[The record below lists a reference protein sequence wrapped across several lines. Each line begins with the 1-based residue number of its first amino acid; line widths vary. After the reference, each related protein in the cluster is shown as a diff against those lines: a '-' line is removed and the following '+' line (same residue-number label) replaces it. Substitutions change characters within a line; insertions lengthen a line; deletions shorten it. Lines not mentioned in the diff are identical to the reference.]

1 MSNRVAPF
9 LNRDFAL
16 LPDDRDGRVPCGMR
30 SADRKFQPRAPGSLQ
45 GRSLQIQKWLA
56 KLIAQELHLPQKKA
70 PYSRAKRFGKRLF
83 GAEADRHAGRRE
95 SSLGKLIIFPVS
107 QNPPAE
113 TRVLHRAFY
122 PGDLEEINAHGKH

>member
-1 MSNRVAPF
+1 
-9 LNRDFAL
+9 
-16 LPDDRDGRVPCGMR
+16 MR
-30 SADRKFQPRAPGSLQ
+30 RADRKFQGGFPGGLQ
-45 GRSLQIQKWLA
+45 GRSLQIQKGLA

-70 PYSRAKRFGKRLF
+70 PHSCAKRLGKRLF

-95 SSLGKLIIFPVS
+95 SALGKLIIFPVP
-107 QNPPAE
+107 QDPPAE